1 MIDKVAVEK
10 KIATSSLVTI
20 IVPVYNAEKYLCQ
33 CVESIIN
40 QTYDNLEII
49 LVDDGSTDDSST
61 ICDEYANKDS
71 RVRVIHKRNGGVS
84 SARNV
89 GLDGANGVY
98 VAFVDADD
106 YIELDLVAKAY
117 EAITASGADLLKF
130 GVYEEYYATTGQLVG
145 SKAFSPKN
153 FLADNKEIIKAK
165 AVELE
170 LVPLFGYMCNSFYR
184 NCKLNSTR
192 LNPKIKVNED
202 FDFNIR
208 YINNISCVQGIDYCG
223 YHYAKRAN
231 ESVSTSTNPTYY
243 QDHIRKITGF
253 LKLYQGVQNMPKVVR
268 SNVFWL
274 YTRFMYSAIARAD
287 VKCRMSVIKTI
298 VQDDNYKLFRETEFS
313 HLSIKQRL
321 MVGVLQSG
329 SPIIL
334 SILVY
339 LIVMT
344 KRCFP
349 KIFLQV
355 KR

>member
-1 MIDKVAVEK
+1 MIYKVAVEK
-10 KIATSSLVTI
+10 KNAAGSLVTV
-20 IVPVYNAEKYLCQ
+20 IVPVYNAKKYLCQ
-33 CVESIIN
+33 CIDSIIN
-40 QTYDNLEII
+40 QTYEDLEII
-49 LVDDGSTDDSST
+49 LVDDGSTDGSSAM
-61 ICDEYANKDS
+61 CDEYANKDS
-71 RVRVIHKRNGGVS
+71 RVKVIHKRNDGVS

-89 GLDGANGVY
+89 GLDSANGVY
-98 VAFVDADD
+98 IAFVDADD

-130 GVYEEYYATTGQLVG
+130 GLYEEYYAATGQLVT

-153 FLADNKEIIKAK
+153 FLADNKERVKAK

-184 NCKLNSTR
+184 NCKLHSTR

-208 YINNISCVQGIDYCG
+208 YINNISCMQGIDYCG
-223 YHYAKRAN
+223 YHYAKREN
-231 ESVSTSTNPTYY
+231 ESVSTSINPTYY
-243 QDHIRKITGF
+243 QDHMRKITGF
-253 LKLYQGVQNMPKVVR
+253 LKLYQGVQNMPDIVR

-274 YTRFMYSAIARAD
+274 YTRFIYSAVARAD
-287 VKCRMSVIKTI
+287 VKCRSSVIKTI
-298 VQDDNYKLFRETEFS
+298 VQDDNYKLFRETDFS
-313 HLSIKQRL
+313 NLSIKQRL
-321 MVGVLQSG
+321 MIGILQSG
-329 SPIIL
+329 NPIII

-344 KRCFP
+344 KRYLPNF
-349 KIFLQV
+349 FLQV